1 LEKGAVFQ
9 FGIPPNRIDL
19 LNSLDQVVFSAAW
32 NNRIT
37 ERMTVDNREVCVYY
51 IGIDD
56 LIRNKRA
63 ISRNKDMDDLRFLE
77 KRRDS

>member
-1 LEKGAVFQ
+1 
-9 FGIPPNRIDL
+9 
-19 LNSLDQVVFSAAW
+19 
-32 NNRIT
+32 
-37 ERMTVDNREVCVYY
+37 MTVDNREVCVYY